1 MGEVPPDER
10 PASGLTRRDLLA
22 RSTALGAA
30 ISVPGFLATATAD
43 GHTVAAK
50 PKRGGHL
57 RIGMNDG
64 GAGDSLAPWNIP
76 IYSAAARAEQVY
88 ERLFKYDAHA
98 FPRPRLPSRSRA
110 TRRRRSGD

>member
-1 MGEVPPDER
+1 MP
-10 PASGLTRRDLLA
+10 GL
-22 RSTALGAA
+22 
-30 ISVPGFLATATAD
+30 FATGVAD
-43 GHTVAAK
+43 AGTVAAK
-50 PKRGGHL
+50 PKPGGHL

-98 FPRPRLPSRSRA
+98 FPRPRLAEALSSNKKA
-110 TRRRRSGD
+110 TVWRLKLR